1 MKKLLLALLCM
12 MCVVVSGCGDK
23 FAKEK
28 EAMEKAEKA
37 ALAVEVPIVVRPEYS
52 KTSKPTKED
61 YEKYKADFKKFLEV
75 EDKIVAEARKSDA
88 QIDELL
94 KKAENDSEKKNL
106 NEFKEKLRKARID
119 FVKKVS
125 KGRLRGDTFIVG
137 VGSTWQ
143 EVELVYG
150 TPKGNGK
157 EDKGFREYAYDG
169 IVFDDWIGGGAYPP
183 NHPRLLNWRST
194 RVQAVRVTGKD
205 VISDAGVRIGM
216 TKDEVHKALK
226 AKYVRKSEYPKGDP
240 FDSRGQKLDTFEV
253 IIGYSMQDTL
263 PMNLFCTFKD
273 GKLTNYSIAPH

>member
-12 MCVVVSGCGDK
+12 MCVIVSGCGDK

-37 ALAVEVPIVVRPEYS
+37 ALAIEVPVVVRPEYS
-52 KTSKPTKED
+52 KNPKTAKEE
-61 YEKYKADFKKFLEV
+61 YEKYKADLKKFLEV
-75 EDKIVAEARKSDA
+75 EDKIVAETRKSDA

-106 NEFKEKLRKARID
+106 NEFKEKLRKGRID

-226 AKYVRKSEYPKGDP
+226 AKYVRKK
-240 FDSRGQKLDTFEV
+240 
-253 IIGYSMQDTL
+253 
-263 PMNLFCTFKD
+263 
-273 GKLTNYSIAPH
+273 